1 MIGGRPA
8 TLPAATGCFLLAEN
22 ETFDQTWHYRSHLKT
37 AMKMGLLSWFFM
49 LYVPTALC
57 EWTFSHKLAT
67 NTVMGFISISKRN
80 IPTLQVAPL
89 EGLYVVKH
97 GDLLVQYRILNP

>member
-8 TLPAATGCFLLAEN
+8 TLATATGCFLLAEN

-57 EWTFSHKLAT
+57 EWTFSHKLAKEYSNFT
-67 NTVMGFISISKRN
+67 SRSSGRSLR
-80 IPTLQVAPL
+80 
-89 EGLYVVKH
+89 G
-97 GDLLVQYRILNP
+97 